1 MAAFMML
8 AACNNASKKSETTA
22 AAEQAPTQDTIVY
35 EHEYL
40 VKVGDMAPDFTL
52 KYTDGSEFTLSA
64 LRGKVV
70 MLQFTASWC
79 GICRGEMPHIESRI
93 WQPHKDNADFVLVGV
108 DREEPREVVE
118 EYTCMVDLAKF
129 FLEFTVDESCGKCA
143 PCRIGTV
150 RLLEI
155 LTKITEGNGEM
166 EDLDKLEELANY
178 IKSASLCGLGQT
190 APNPV
195 LSTLANFRDEYIAHI
210 VDKKCPAGVCKNLM
224 TYKIDQ
230 EKCIGCGMCMRQC
243 PADAIYKTD
252 YVAPG
257 HKLPS
262 LAIDASK
269 CVKCGACMTGCK
281 KINAIYKD

>member
-1 MAAFMML
+1 MKKMTFLMAALVML

-52 KYTDGSEFTLSA
+52 KYTDGTEFTLSA

-118 EYTCMVDLAKF
+118 EYTAK
-129 FLEFTVDESCGKCA
+129 
-143 PCRIGTV
+143 IGTTYPM
-150 RLLEI
+150 LLDEKGDVFASYALRKSGI
-155 LTKITEGNGEM
+155 TRNVLIDRDGRIVKLTRRFVEPEFN
-166 EDLDKLEELANY
+166 DLVATID
-178 IKSASLCGLGQT
+178 SL
-190 APNPV
+190 
-195 LSTLANFRDEYIAHI
+195 LS
-210 VDKKCPAGVCKNLM
+210 K
-224 TYKIDQ
+224 
-230 EKCIGCGMCMRQC
+230 
-243 PADAIYKTD
+243 
-252 YVAPG
+252 
-257 HKLPS
+257 
-262 LAIDASK
+262 
-269 CVKCGACMTGCK
+269 
-281 KINAIYKD
+281 